1 MSNWMRIGTR
11 NYDATGRLLHRIG
24 SVFIGL
30 FLGIEFAHYDAPAA
44 YTFRF
49 FAALLGFALFYF
61 ADRRAKT
68 PKEDTLELRAK

>member
-1 MSNWMRIGTR
+1 MSNWMRTGTS
-11 NYDATGRLLHRIG
+11 NYDATGHLLHRIG
-24 SVFIGL
+24 SLFIGL
-30 FLGIEFAHYDAPAA
+30 FLGIEVTHYYAPAA

-49 FAALLGFALFYF
+49 FAVTLGFAFFYF